1 MINKVV
7 KTGLM
12 VALVGGSS
20 AFAQSLTDVKRA
32 IDAEQYQ
39 TANTSLKKII
49 ATQPSAEAYF
59 HLGNLYLTSNY
70 PYPDSAKAAFDKGAA
85 ADAKSPFGA
94 IGLGTLDLRNNNAAG
109 AKANFDKAISLAG
122 KKDNDPYIYAAK
134 ALIAAKKPDLT
145 TAVTYLQKAIAI
157 DPKDAEAYLA
167 LGDAYREQQKY
178 SEAFSAYRSAYDY
191 NKNLLRAKIELGVI
205 NKRSQA
211 WQESINEFNS
221 VLAINP
227 NYGPA
232 HRELAETYNR
242 WARTATETKDYESRN
257 KQALDAYVK
266 YMDKTDRSLESR
278 MRYADFLILAKDY
291 KTLEREAQEMARL
304 DKTNPRI
311 YRYLAYSAFEN
322 GNYPASIEA
331 INTFMSKVQKDRII
345 PQDYVYLAKAQLKTG
360 DVSKGLSNLKTAASL
375 DASTSVEGLNVIAK
389 ELYDAK
395 KFDLA
400 AQIYDLT
407 QAAENAALIDY
418 YWQGNS
424 YYWDYVTK
432 FNAKANPSKDLLVKA
447 DSAYSK
453 LLQRSPT
460 TEAGWLSR
468 AKVAKLMDDDN
479 QSQALA
485 VGPYEKYV
493 ELVTVTKPEKAEKA
507 KAGLVEAYYY
517 LGAAASAKNNQSK
530 AREYFNKVLQLDPSN
545 TNAQTALK
553 SLASK

>member
-12 VALVGGSS
+12 VALVGGTS

-70 PYPDSAKAAFDKGAA
+70 ADSAKAAFDKGAA

-178 SEAFSAYRSAYDY
+178 SEAFSAYRSAYDF

-211 WQESINEFNS
+211 WQESINEFNN

-232 HRELAETYNR
+232 YRELAETYNR

-278 MRYADFLILAKDY
+278 MRYADFLVLAKDY
-291 KTLEREAQEMARL
+291 KTLEREAQEMARIN
-304 DKTNPRI
+304 KTNPRI

-331 INTFMSKVQKDRII
+331 MNTFMSKVEKERII
-345 PQDYVYLAKAQLKTG
+345 NVDHAYLAKAQLKTG
-360 DVSKGLSNLKTAASL
+360 DVAKGLLSLKTAASL
-375 DASTSVEGLNVIAK
+375 DPSTSVEGLNLIAK

-400 AQIYDLT
+400 AQVYDLT
-407 QAAENAALIDY
+407 QAAENAALIDFY
-418 YWQGNS
+418 YQGNA
-424 YYWDYVTK
+424 YYFDYA
-432 FNAKANPSKDLLVKA
+432 AKKTAKQNPSRDLLVRA

-460 TEAGWLSR
+460 TEAALL
-468 AKVAKLMDDDN
+468 AKGRVYRLMDDEND
-479 QSQALA
+479 SKGLA
-485 VGPYEKYV
+485 APYYEQYV
-493 ELVTVTKPEKAEKA
+493 QLVTVTKPEKAEKA
-507 KAGLVEAYYY
+507 KAGLKEAYGY
-517 LGAAASAKNNQSK
+517 LAAVAANRDKNNSK
-530 AREYFNKVLQLDPSN
+530 AAEYSNKANS
-545 TNAQTALK
+545 LK
-553 SLASK
+553 

>member
-12 VALVGGSS
+12 VALVGGTS

-70 PYPDSAKAAFDKGAA
+70 ADSAKAAFDKGAA
-85 ADAKSPFGA
+85 ADVKSPFGA
-94 IGLGTLDLRNNNAAG
+94 IGLGTLDLRNNNAGG
-109 AKANFDKAISLAG
+109 AKANFEKAISLAG

-134 ALIAAKKPDLT
+134 ALIASKKPDLA
-145 TAVTYLQKAIAI
+145 TAVTYLQKAVAI

-178 SEAFSAYRSAYDY
+178 SEAFSAYRSAYDF

-266 YMDKTDRSLESR
+266 YMDKTDRSLDSR
-278 MRYADFLILAKDY
+278 MRYADFLVLAKDY
-291 KTLEREAQEMARL
+291 KTLEREAQEMARIN
-304 DKTNPRI
+304 KTNPRI

-322 GNYPASIEA
+322 GNYPASMEA
-331 INTFMSKVQKDRII
+331 MNTFMSKVEKDRII
-345 PQDYVYLAKAQLKTG
+345 NVDYAYLAKAQLKTG
-360 DVSKGLSNLKTAASL
+360 EVAKGLANLKTAASL
-375 DASTSVEGLNVIAK
+375 DASTSVEGLNLIAK

-407 QAAENAALIDY
+407 QSVENAALLDY
-418 YWQGNS
+418 YYQGNA
-424 YYWDYVTK
+424 YYFDYA
-432 FNAKANPSKDLLVKA
+432 AKKTAKQNPSKDLLVKA

-460 TEAGWLSR
+460 TEAALLGKGR
-468 AKVAKLMDDDN
+468 VYRLMDDEND
-479 QSQALA
+479 SKGLA
-485 VGPYEKYV
+485 APYYEQYIQ
-493 ELVTVTKPEKAEKA
+493 LVTVTKPEKAEKA
-507 KAGLVEAYYY
+507 KAGLKEAYGY
-517 LGAAASAKNNQSK
+517 LAAVAANRDKNNLK
-530 AREYFNKVLQLDPSN
+530 AAEYSNKANS
-545 TNAQTALK
+545 LK
-553 SLASK
+553 